1 MGYQFKKWHGV
12 AALSA
17 AGVLV
22 LPAFAS
28 AQTVDDLVDQF
39 SVVNVDLVQVALSN
53 SGLNFQDN
61 TTAQGNDTVQLAD
74 SSANG
79 GDADATSDSDVA
91 DALAGFG
98 GASAAANAAESAND
112 STGGNSQTTGAAVAA
127 NAVSGS
133 VSQSQDN
140 SSDNLAFGDDAEVLA
155 AVIQTSEVNIG
166 IVQAAVA
173 NSGLTSRTTPRRRAT
188 SPSRWPP
195 PAPTAERHR
204 RPRLMTQPFPPLVMA
219 ATQPPVTRRCR
230 ATRRRAA
237 TPRRRVTR
245 RRPTTRASTSPRA
258 ARTRASTR
266 PTRDDPLITG

>member
-1 MGYQFKKWHGV
+1 MGYQFKRWHGV

-39 SVVNVDLVQVALSN
+39 SEVNVGIVQVALSN

-74 SSANG
+74 SSAEG

-140 SSDNLAFGDDAEVLA
+140 SSDNLALGDDAEVLA
-155 AVIQTSEVNIG
+155 AVIQTNEVNID

-173 NSGLTSRTTPRRRAT
+173 NSGLNFQDNTTAQGNVTEQVAASSANGGAASAT
-188 SPSRWPP
+188 SVDDEAIS
-195 PAPTAERHR
+195 TAGDGGDSAAGN
-204 RPRLMTQPFPPLVMA
+204 A
-219 ATQPPVTRRCR
+219 ATSSNTASGGNSQTAGG
-230 ATRRRAA
+230 AT
-237 TPRRRVTR
+237 
-245 RRPTTRASTSPRA
+245 ASNSSSFDVSQSSSNSSINTA
-258 ARTRASTR
+258 
-266 PTRDDPLITG
+266 DEG